1 MYRCRL
7 PAVNCEGEFKK
18 TQALLGGGRYEA
30 WSKRWEI
37 ADFNLTAA
45 PLPYKSPLSTTPSST
60 PLESS
65 APYPQNYIFPSRL
78 SRTRSRRK
86 EPKIEPA
93 KSAFS
98 TRTPPSPLPAHY
110 PRAVTHP
117 PSFPP
122 RSSNISSP
130 LQDRSSF
137 PRNLIIPKR
146 EEVKKSHTAP
156 PAQPNGREK
165 GKQ

>member
-1 MYRCRL
+1 MYTYV
-7 PAVNCEGEFKK
+7 PVPSSNCEGELKK

-65 APYPQNYIFPSRL
+65 APSPQNYIFPADWVEQGVEGAQNWTSTVSFLHKNPSSPSSCSLPEGRN
-78 SRTRSRRK
+78 SSSIFF
-86 EPKIEPA
+86 PPA
-93 KSAFS
+93 
-98 TRTPPSPLPAHY
+98 PLIFLPHC
-110 PRAVTHP
+110 
-117 PSFPP
+117 SFPW
-122 RSSNISSP
+122 
-130 LQDRSSF
+130 
-137 PRNLIIPKR
+137 NLIIPKR
-146 EEVKKSHTAP
+146 EELKKNHTAP

-165 GKQ
+165 WK